1 MSHEEVIL
9 ASVSTLARAEARDHA
24 TEKGCYQRVTF
35 LEKQNFHEVT
45 IVEVAKLC
53 CLCLECSDHT
63 PSVFVKSIKAKIL
76 ASCLKEE
83 DQVIIAEAGAIPA
96 LVALLAY
103 HNPVA
108 KMEAART
115 LSNLASKAAFQPA
128 LIGAGTIPALVAA
141 LSKGNQK
148 GKENATLALYYLAEN
163 NDPNK
168 AAIVAAG
175 GNPALEALE
184 KTQDKALEDAR
195 LWARQILN
203 SLPRGSNGDAAN
215 SGDAGPDAGPAPRPK
230 ASPKAPS
237 VEMVRAEVQ
246 ALENSK
252 DEQKAKVAEQLGTW
266 AAVSDDNRVAIS
278 REGGADALVAL
289 VVTGSDDAKWQRALR
304 NLAHNGES
312 KKAICEGWWHYGI
325 GTPCQAWRRKI
336 ARGCQ

>member
-1 MSHEEVIL
+1 M
-9 ASVSTLARAEARDHA
+9 
-24 TEKGCYQRVTF
+24 
-35 LEKQNFHEVT
+35 
-45 IVEVAKLC
+45 
-53 CLCLECSDHT
+53 
-63 PSVFVKSIKAKIL
+63 
-76 ASCLKEE
+76 
-83 DQVIIAEAGAIPA
+83 IIAEAGAIPA
-96 LVALLAY
+96 LVALLAC

-168 AAIVAAG
+168 AAMVAAG
-175 GNPALEALE
+175 GAPALEALE

-215 SGDAGPDAGPAPRPK
+215 SGDAGPDAGPAPSPK

-266 AAVSDDNRVAIS
+266 AVVSDDNRVAIS

-289 VVTGSDDAKWQRALR
+289 VVTGSNDAKWHAARALR
-304 NLAHNGES
+304 NLANSGES
-312 KKAICEGWWHYGI
+312 KKAICEGWWHYDI
-325 GTPCQAWRRKI
+325 GTPCQAWQRKI